1 MLFRSLATD
10 GDYFT
15 PAGARLVYEEANR
28 WFGLYGAE
36 DKLRFFTGGG
46 PHGTPLET
54 REEMYKWMIRWLK
67 DGNGDFQEQP
77 VKLYANHELLVTKS
91 GHVDDE
97 PGSRRLYQLILDEF
111 HARKRQ
117 GTTSELLAE
126 LRRLGIPTDGS
137 PPEVRVSDES
147 NGPEGRRQHVK
158 FETEPG
164 VEIGGR
170 LYVPG
175 ATGRKPAVLLVADK
189 MSSYW
194 IPSTASLAERIAKT
208 GRVVLELEPRDAPGE
223 GERPYVGNWVT
234 NARANRI
241 GRNLPAMRAHDILR
255 GVDLLA
261 SRSDVYQ
268 ASIRATARGVKGIWL
283 LLAAAV
289 DNRIAKVWLD

>member
-1 MLFRSLATD
+1 
-10 GDYFT
+10 T
-15 PAGARLVYEEANR
+15 PAGARLVYEEARR

-36 DKLRFFTGGG
+36 DKLSFFIGPG

-54 REEMYKWMIRWLK
+54 REAIYKWMIRWLK
-67 DGNGDFQEQP
+67 NGQGDFHEQP

-126 LRRLGIPTDGS
+126 LRRLGVPTDGS
-137 PPEVRVSDES
+137 PPAGRGSDES

-170 LYVPG
+170 FYIPV
-175 ATGRKPAVLLVADK
+175 ATGRKPAVLLV
-189 MSSYW
+189 
-194 IPSTASLAERIAKT
+194 
-208 GRVVLELEPRDAPGE
+208 
-223 GERPYVGNWVT
+223 
-234 NARANRI
+234 
-241 GRNLPAMRAHDILR
+241 
-255 GVDLLA
+255 
-261 SRSDVYQ
+261 
-268 ASIRATARGVKGIWL
+268 
-283 LLAAAV
+283 
-289 DNRIAKVWLD
+289 